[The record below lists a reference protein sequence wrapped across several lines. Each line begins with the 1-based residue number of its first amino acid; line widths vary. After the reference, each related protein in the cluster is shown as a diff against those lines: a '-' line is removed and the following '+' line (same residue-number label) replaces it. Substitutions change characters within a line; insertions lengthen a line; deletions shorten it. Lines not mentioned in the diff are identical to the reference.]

1 MGDKALYALEN
12 EMIWMNQNYIA
23 TLDQALNFLST
34 INQDTYVQQPSNKM
48 SPIGAHIRHI
58 LDHFNAII
66 NGTTRGRIDYEERN
80 RGSLVEFNLTI
91 AMARFNEIKQW
102 FSQLKSQDYLQAVT
116 IESDIGLD
124 GVEIMTAPSSLN
136 RELMFACTHAI
147 HHYSILK
154 IILKDI
160 NSQECDSQF
169 GKAASTANFEQQ
181 KEAVQNDALQNTTVI
196 TADIQQV
203 QPKA

>member
-1 MGDKALYALEN
+1 MTE
-12 EMIWMNQNYIA
+12 NYIA
-23 TLDQALNFLST
+23 TLDQALNFLLT
-34 INQDTYVQQPSNKM
+34 IDQDTYVTQPSNKM

-58 LDHFNAII
+58 LDHFNSII
-66 NGTTRGRIDYEERN
+66 NGMSRGRIDYEERN
-80 RGSLVEFNLTI
+80 RGSLVEFNLAI
-91 AMARFNEIKQW
+91 AIARFNEIKQW
-102 FSQLKSQDYLQAVT
+102 FSQLKVDDYLQPMS
-116 IESDIGLD
+116 IESDIGLN

-160 NSQECDSQF
+160 SSQECDAHF

-181 KEAVQNDALQNTTVI
+181 RDTNQPILKHSESDHSIANQLVQEPQD
-196 TADIQQV
+196 
-203 QPKA
+203 KA